1 MASAN
6 DASRGETASPAIHAP
21 EEALRHWGAQNST
34 ETEGF
39 NPLYVPPGLSNG
51 KTEKQCEGL
60 DPRKIDPAVLTA
72 AGHGPKRT
80 SALVAAF
87 NKVMGGEIFA
97 VEFARIKRHT
107 HIRAYC
113 KTCVENE
120 AEVRGCTTFW
130 CPFWPYRMGCN
141 PHNPRRG
148 RNPFAARRVPRPLQ
162 KNEGGPLTVG
172 AYHE

>member
-1 MASAN
+1 MTALENEAL
-6 DASRGETASPAIHAP
+6 RGDAP

-51 KTEKQCEGL
+51 KTGKQCEGL

-80 SALVAAF
+80 SALVATF
-87 NKVMGGEIFA
+87 NKAIGGEIFA
-97 VEFARIKRHT
+97 VEFARIKRHKD
-107 HIRAYC
+107 IRAYC

-120 AEVRGCTTFW
+120 AEVRCCTTFW
-130 CPFWPYRMGCN
+130 CPFWPYRMGNN
-141 PHNPRRG
+141 PHNPRRST
-148 RNPFAARRVPRPLQ
+148 NPFAR
-162 KNEGGPLTVG
+162 G
-172 AYHE
+172 AA